1 MICKT
6 FINLLIILI
15 LSSCAETR
23 FIINS
28 AKKISDINE
37 KPKYKVG
44 DPYKINGQWY
54 YPKVDYNYDEIGIA
68 SWYGPNFHGK
78 KTANGEI
85 FNQYKVS
92 AAHKTLPLPTIVKVT
107 NLENNISLKIRIND
121 RGPFVRGRIIDLS
134 KEAAKKLKILNKGT
148 AKVRVKVIEEE
159 SRKIANKFYNYKNF
173 VSDAGKSEKVLVKNL
188 DEKKID
194 NMVTYNFEKKKL
206 DNKVSIQVAA
216 FNDIRNANLLK
227 SKLFEFSAFIQ
238 RKFINGQYFYRVR
251 LGPYKDRSIA
261 KKILEKLNLRGFT
274 KSKIIIESSK

>member
-159 SRKIANKFYNYKNF
+159 SREIANKFYNYKNF

-188 DEKKID
+188 DEKKKD
-194 NMVTYNFEKKKL
+194 NMVTYDFEKKNWIIKYQFKL
-206 DNKVSIQVAA
+206 QHLMISEMLIYLRVNYLNLVHLFKE
-216 FNDIRNANLLK
+216 NLLMGNT
-227 SKLFEFSAFIQ
+227 F
-238 RKFINGQYFYRVR
+238 
-251 LGPYKDRSIA
+251 
-261 KKILEKLNLRGFT
+261 
-274 KSKIIIESSK
+274 IESDLVLIRIDQLQKKF